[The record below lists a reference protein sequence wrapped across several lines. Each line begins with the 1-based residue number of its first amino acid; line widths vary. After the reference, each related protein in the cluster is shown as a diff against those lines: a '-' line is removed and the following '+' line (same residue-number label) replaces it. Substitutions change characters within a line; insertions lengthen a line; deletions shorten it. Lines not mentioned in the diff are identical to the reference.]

1 MGRPNLAR
9 GIAVSLSLAGALSLR
24 RLGRTYGNLASH
36 LDERRAEDEFDA
48 NMGRRQGVG
57 HPTSRDVAISATSD
71 SRCVAAQPEDSCG
84 EHLPSIRRIAAAKMN
99 H

>member
-9 GIAVSLSLAGALSLR
+9 GIAVILSLAGARSLH
-24 RLGRTYGNLASH
+24 RLGRTYGDLASH

-48 NMGRRQGVG
+48 NMGRR
-57 HPTSRDVAISATSD
+57 HAAEDPTSRAVAISATSD
-71 SRCVAAQPEDSCG
+71 SRCVAAQPGDGCVK
-84 EHLPSIRRIAAAKMN
+84 HLPSIRRIAAAKMD